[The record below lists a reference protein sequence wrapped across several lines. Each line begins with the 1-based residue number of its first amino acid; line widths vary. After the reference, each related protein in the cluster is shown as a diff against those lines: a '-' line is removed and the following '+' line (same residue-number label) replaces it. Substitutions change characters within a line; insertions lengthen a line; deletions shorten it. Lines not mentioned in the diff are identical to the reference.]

1 MQEDGQSPTEVQ
13 EEGPTQRT
21 RGVCPRK
28 RRDPEGMVSGGRLKS
43 GEPARTGEG
52 TAEGAQA
59 DERAL
64 SSKSHQT
71 RTHRRL
77 SAG

>member
-1 MQEDGQSPTEVQ
+1 MQ